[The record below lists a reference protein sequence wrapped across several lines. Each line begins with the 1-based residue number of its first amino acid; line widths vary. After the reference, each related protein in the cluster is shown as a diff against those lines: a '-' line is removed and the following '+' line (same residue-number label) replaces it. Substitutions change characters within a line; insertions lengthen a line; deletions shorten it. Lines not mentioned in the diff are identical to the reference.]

1 MYKVFINDKTIY
13 LVKKTTY
20 TESPTMM
27 MHQYQSKQLLWEVF
41 KNFKDNN
48 QLHDLV
54 IYGMKKK
61 KLLKKF
67 ISLFKFIEA
76 GGGLV
81 KNKNGQYLF
90 IFRRGR
96 WDLPKGK
103 TESFESMKKT
113 ALREVQEECG
123 INELQIVKKIFD
135 TYHIYERKGQWI
147 IKKTYWYEMFHHGNE
162 QPVPET
168 TEDITKAVWVEKEEI
183 EKLMEN
189 TFKSVDE
196 LVDRYF
202 NINIA

>member
-27 MHQYQSKQLLWEVF
+27 VHQYQSKQLLWEAF

-54 IYGMKKK
+54 IYGLKKK

-67 ISLFKFIEA
+67 ISLFKLIEA

-81 KNKNGQYLF
+81 KNKKGQFLF

-103 TESFESMKKT
+103 TEPFENIEKT

-123 INELQIVKKIFD
+123 INELKLVEKITD
-135 TYHIYERKGQWI
+135 TYHIYEQKGQWI
-147 IKKTYWYEMFHHGNE
+147 IKRTYWYAMFHNGGE

-168 TEDITKAVWVEKEEI
+168 NEDITKAVWVEKEEI
-183 EKLMEN
+183 NKLMEN
-189 TFKSVDE
+189 MFKSVGE

-202 NINIA
+202 NKDLT

>member
-27 MHQYQSKQLLWEVF
+27 VHQCQSKQLLWEAF
-41 KNFKDNN
+41 ENFKDNN

-67 ISLFKFIEA
+67 MSLFKLIEA

-103 TESFESMKKT
+103 TESFESMEKT
-113 ALREVQEECG
+113 ALREVKEECG
-123 INELQIVKKIFD
+123 INELQIVKKISD

-147 IKKTYWYEMFHHGNE
+147 IKKTYWYEMCHNSNE

-168 TEDITKAVWVEKEEI
+168 TEDITKAVWVEKADI

-189 TFKSVDE
+189 TFKSVNE
-196 LVDRYF
+196 LVNRYF
-202 NINIA
+202 NNI